1 MYLLL
6 LCERGGG
13 ASEECLEVCL
23 VGLLVRGDY
32 VWCLVIFDIF
42 LEFGI
47 WTSKEK
53 GDALKSSFVV
63 LMGKRWG
70 WGEWEF
76 PLCNNFIEY
85 MFFRYFCYL
94 TCFISVIEIDKV
106 TSAS

>member
-42 LEFGI
+42 MEFGI

-53 GDALKSSFVV
+53 GGCFEVILCGFN
-63 LMGKRWG
+63 
-70 WGEWEF
+70 GEAVG
-76 PLCNNFIEY
+76 LGGSGGSHY
-85 MFFRYFCYL
+85 
-94 TCFISVIEIDKV
+94 VIIL
-106 TSAS
+106 